1 MTLFRLRIDRRSLFD
16 LCCCCAATSLQESQ
30 VKEVFRVLG
39 KPTIGEWSGVVN
51 MPHYERVKAWLP
63 TE

>member
-1 MTLFRLRIDRRSLFD
+1 MTLFRLRTDRRSLFD
-16 LCCCCAATSLQESQ
+16 LCCAATSLQESQ

-39 KPTIGEWSGVVN
+39 KPTIDEWSGVVD
-51 MPHYERVKAWLP
+51 MLHYKRVEAWLP